1 MPKPDAGN
9 RPPVTR
15 MQGPG
20 PGKAGNHS
28 ETGKGSPASRRL
40 VRVHNGHTRL
50 RLDRRALASVIHL
63 LDANAPGILH
73 PGPSPDAFHPVP
85 PGELSLAF
93 LTDSAMA
100 RLHASFLGDPSP
112 TDVITFEGTP
122 KLGQAGEICVSAD
135 TALAFAT
142 GRGRDFSEELT
153 LYVVHG
159 WLHLAGHDDRSPADK
174 KRMRAAE
181 ARSLALLRTRGM
193 IPEFVLTR

>member
-1 MPKPDAGN
+1 MPQRN
-9 RPPVTR
+9 RSKER
-15 MQGPG
+15 
-20 PGKAGNHS
+20 ADN
-28 ETGKGSPASRRL
+28 TGIRPPASRRP
-40 VRVHNGHTRL
+40 VRVHNGHAKL
-50 RLDRRALASVIHL
+50 RLDRRALASAIHL

-73 PGPSPDAFHPVP
+73 PGSPSAAFHPLP

-93 LTDSAMA
+93 LTDSAIA
-100 RLHASFLGDPSP
+100 RLHASFLGDPST

-135 TALAFAT
+135 TALSFAT

-181 ARSLALLRTRGM
+181 ARALALLRTRGT
-193 IPEFVLTR
+193 IPKFALSM